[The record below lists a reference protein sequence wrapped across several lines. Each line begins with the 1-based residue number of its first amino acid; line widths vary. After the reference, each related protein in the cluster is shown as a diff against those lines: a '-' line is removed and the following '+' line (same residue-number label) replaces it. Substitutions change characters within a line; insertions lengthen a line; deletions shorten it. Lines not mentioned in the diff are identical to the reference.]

1 MILIHQKLVIMV
13 IINMVVIITNI
24 KAIVSLYNSYIKLNI
39 VIQNAD

>member
-1 MILIHQKLVIMV
+1 MILIHLKLVIMV